1 MDTSTPDINKDE
13 FSQDYFQEPIKTGLS
28 FVSSMKISPTISDLV
43 TLVFSSP
50 VRNAK
55 GHILGVLRVAYNATV
70 VQQLVTRQ
78 TERAG
83 RKSFAILLDEN
94 YIYLAHSLA
103 PNMLFKSITSIPIN
117 VINKLQKSGRSPN
130 LSTQNLTTNE
140 RKLHEALAKKKSYL
154 ITSLAGTK
162 EPNLIAIAHLQYQ
175 PWSVLFAQPI
185 AVALAPVKK
194 QIFDAMLLFT
204 FIATIVTIIAFIIG
218 QLLTKPIIYLTNI
231 VSKFTAGNLDI
242 RTQINSKNEIAQLAK
257 SFNNM
262 ALQLQTSFE
271 TLEERVEERTAE
283 LVIAKEKAEV
293 ANQAKSAFLANMSHE
308 IRTPM
313 NGIIGITQLFSTIN
327 LTEEQK
333 DFIHTIRDSSN
344 TLLTIIN
351 DILDF
356 SKIESGNLQLEQR
369 PLILKDIIK
378 SVCNLLTT
386 QAEIKNINIEYFI
399 DPDLPVHLLGDDSR
413 LRQILLNLIGNA
425 IKFTSSGSVY
435 ILVNSKVITHDQK
448 YPEYQLIISIKDT
461 GIGIDRD
468 QMQKIFQ
475 PFIQADNSIS
485 RKYGG
490 TGLGLVISKNLVNL
504 MKGTIWVESLGNI
517 SGTPPD
523 DWIANKNDYHQGSI
537 FYFTWITKA
546 ASSSDLIPKNA
557 TEPYQLENINSQLKI
572 LLAEDNKINQK
583 VALFTLKKIG
593 YMADIANNGLEV
605 LAMLENKSYDVIF
618 MDMQMPEMDGV
629 TTTKIIRQSTQNQP
643 YIIALTANALEID
656 RQICLD
662 IGMNDFITKP
672 IVIAEITRV
681 LSNYLQIHN
690 YSELSSNPEQEPHP
704 QPLTGVGFLQLGFMQ
719 DLEDKE
725 GK

>member
-1 MDTSTPDINKDE
+1 
-13 FSQDYFQEPIKTGLS
+13 
-28 FVSSMKISPTISDLV
+28 
-43 TLVFSSP
+43 
-50 VRNAK
+50 
-55 GHILGVLRVAYNATV
+55 
-70 VQQLVTRQ
+70 
-78 TERAG
+78 
-83 RKSFAILLDEN
+83 
-94 YIYLAHSLA
+94 
-103 PNMLFKSITSIPIN
+103 
-117 VINKLQKSGRSPN
+117 
-130 LSTQNLTTNE
+130 
-140 RKLHEALAKKKSYL
+140 
-154 ITSLAGTK
+154 
-162 EPNLIAIAHLQYQ
+162 
-175 PWSVLFAQPI
+175 
-185 AVALAPVKK
+185 
-194 QIFDAMLLFT
+194 
-204 FIATIVTIIAFIIG
+204 
-218 QLLTKPIIYLTNI
+218 
-231 VSKFTAGNLDI
+231 
-242 RTQINSKNEIAQLAK
+242 
-257 SFNNM
+257 
-262 ALQLQTSFE
+262 
-271 TLEERVEERTAE
+271 
-283 LVIAKEKAEV
+283 
-293 ANQAKSAFLANMSHE
+293 
-308 IRTPM
+308 
-313 NGIIGITQLFSTIN
+313 
-327 LTEEQK
+327 
-333 DFIHTIRDSSN
+333 
-344 TLLTIIN
+344 
-351 DILDF
+351 
-356 SKIESGNLQLEQR
+356 
-369 PLILKDIIK
+369 
-378 SVCNLLTT
+378 
-386 QAEIKNINIEYFI
+386 
-399 DPDLPVHLLGDDSR
+399 
-413 LRQILLNLIGNA
+413 
-425 IKFTSSGSVY
+425 
-435 ILVNSKVITHDQK
+435 
-448 YPEYQLIISIKDT
+448 
-461 GIGIDRD
+461 
-468 QMQKIFQ
+468 MQKIFQ